1 VSGGSVQ
8 RYWQTAISAVFLW
21 SAFFDFKN
29 LNAGSCRELEMQP
42 NLVISVKEA
51 RKILGKK
58 SENMTDDEIE
68 AMIATLQ
75 SIAEPFLV
83 NNGS

>member
-1 VSGGSVQ
+1 
-8 RYWQTAISAVFLW
+8 
-21 SAFFDFKN
+21 
-29 LNAGSCRELEMQP
+29 MQP